1 MENNSGKAKRQN
13 EKIAT
18 IWQRKFEYP
27 QSDKTG
33 TGNKKLVCNRKQ
45 HGNTKIWYQNSW
57 KGLGKSCRFEL
68 ALHPQIYRG
77 NLNETVP
84 MMVQF
89 NCGSAGAL
97 GDTKGKLKPLA
108 GPQESQNMPCRVNLD
123 AEIQRTH
130 RLNLFYS
137 PRKPRTHLYDKHFL
151 Y

>member
-1 MENNSGKAKRQN
+1 
-13 EKIAT
+13 
-18 IWQRKFEYP
+18 
-27 QSDKTG
+27 
-33 TGNKKLVCNRKQ
+33 
-45 HGNTKIWYQNSW
+45 
-57 KGLGKSCRFEL
+57 
-68 ALHPQIYRG
+68 
-77 NLNETVP
+77 

-130 RLNLFYS
+130 RLNLFHS